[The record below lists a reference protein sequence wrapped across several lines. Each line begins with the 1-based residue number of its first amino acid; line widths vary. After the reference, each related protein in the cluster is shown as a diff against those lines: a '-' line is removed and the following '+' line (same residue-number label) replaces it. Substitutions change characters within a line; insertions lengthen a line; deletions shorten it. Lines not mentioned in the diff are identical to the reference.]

1 MNLRLV
7 EGVLAG
13 AGEDRFTA
21 RLGPAEGRC
30 CVRLD
35 RA

>member
-13 AGEDRFTA
+13 AGERGVAA
-21 RLGPAEGRC
+21 RLAPAEGLC
-30 CVRLD
+30 CVRLEP
-35 RA
+35 R